1 MDSSPAARCN
11 FPIVCHDDN
20 RHPALIQLL
29 KNTQDFSA
37 CLLIERAGGF
47 VREQQLRVPGD
58 RARNRCALALP
69 AGELGR
75 DGILLFVLILQHG
88 LKYVKHEVAI
98 STYH

>member
-29 KNTQDFSA
+29 KNTQNFSA

-75 DGILLFVLILQHG
+75 DGVFLFALILQHG